1 MFLPFPIYLWTSTIL
16 TIKVIIIIIIINIYF
31 SYREGRKW
39 LHFIVVTLSL
49 IKVYTLQDRTL
60 CKTNERETSII
71 LNCLIN
77 AHFLRH
83 SVQQFSSKTKFILL
97 IINLRTF
104 QKKKTLELLQIN
116 AVNSIGQATITLLK
130 LVASLIYLKIFS
142 KNQKCMKR
150 HISNK
155 RVRLIKKILYRK
167 RDYSCIL
174 LIIFAHDNN
183 TYEST
188 Y

>member
-16 TIKVIIIIIIINIYF
+16 TIKVIIIIIIIIINIYF
-31 SYREGRKW
+31 FYREGRKW

-130 LVASLIYLKIFS
+130 LVAPLIYLKIFS
-142 KNQKCMKR
+142 KKSEM
-150 HISNK
+150 
-155 RVRLIKKILYRK
+155 YET
-167 RDYSCIL
+167 
-174 LIIFAHDNN
+174 
-183 TYEST
+183 TYFK
-188 Y
+188 